1 MQAVNTNA
9 EHHGRTS
16 AEGLKLQ
23 LVGINAKLNSAQLA
37 RTGYL
42 IRAST
47 YRAEAAAQTTFTN
60 MQAHLRAGVKA
71 SMEAELLL
79 REINGLLAERDDIQR
94 RIDAESDVLIPLP
107 RLSRDEVEGFDD
119 MGGIMEGAAA

>member
-9 EHHGRTS
+9 EHHGRPL

-23 LVGINAKLNSAQLA
+23 LVGINAK
-37 RTGYL
+37 
-42 IRAST
+42 AST
-47 YRAEAAAQTTFTN
+47 RRSWLAQATPDPRQHLPAEAAAQTTFTN

-79 REINGLLAERDDIQR
+79 REINGLFAERDDIQR
-94 RIDAESDVLIPLP
+94 RIDAESDVLIPSP
-107 RLSRDEVEGFDD
+107 PVQR
-119 MGGIMEGAAA
+119 